1 MKTTSSRHACVSH
14 LAMIIA
20 AWSAAS
26 VVQAQTAP
34 QNAAQDD
41 TAVSEIV
48 VTGTSIRGVAA
59 AGSPTVGV
67 GLEELKAS
75 GAGTPSDAL
84 RMLPQVLNLGA
95 DESRS
100 TFTGGAQDAAANATA
115 VRTANLRGVGPEA
128 TLLLLNG
135 RRLAPNGIIKALGDL
150 DQIPTSA
157 VARIEVVTDGASAIY
172 GSDAVA
178 GVVNLITRRSLD
190 GGETT
195 VRYGFADNVSQKQ
208 YSQTFGKTW
217 DTGELFF
224 SFEHNE
230 RGHLS
235 GSDRDFASQNR
246 TARGGTDARPFT
258 AAPGNIVIGGVRY
271 ALPAGNGVGVNP
283 SSLVAGTANRYDEA
297 AVADLLPKQNRNTVL
312 FNVHQHI
319 GDKAEVWYEGF
330 YTRRKYNLAAPPA
343 LFSLTVRN
351 TNPWFVSPAGQTSE
365 TVEYR
370 LTEDADPNSTGF
382 ENAQQNAIGLNYDLG
397 KQWRI
402 AAYADHSVSRGFQD
416 RKSVLNNAALTA
428 ALASSDPT
436 TAFNPFGDGTF
447 NRTNNA
453 RLLDIIDANRAT
465 WGTNIAKD
473 YSIKADGP
481 LFDLP
486 AGSVRVAVGAEYHD
500 NRFKQTLEATNVLAS
515 GAATYKIVRNSRDI
529 KTVYGELFVPIVG
542 PSNAMPGVQRLELSL
557 AGRREDYSDFG
568 TTSNPK
574 IGVIYAP
581 VSDLTLRAT
590 YGTSFRA
597 PSLVDSADQI
607 KNIFIQ
613 NLTDPTSSTGVTRG
627 IFTNGG
633 NGQLGPET
641 AKTWSAGLDWKPKAI
656 SGLSVSATWYKI
668 LYNNRI
674 DVTPNTAMAN
684 GSVYAAYIIRR
695 PAASDAAA
703 TAAFNALVATAM
715 TSPDLQN
722 PVEPVANINVLIDG
736 RRQNL
741 GQLDQRGLDVSVRY
755 AFTTP
760 IGDWTVSTEVAKV
773 LKLERKTAASAPWQD
788 VLDTFGNPIDL
799 RVRGAVGWR
808 SGGWA
813 ANIFANYTDSYLN
826 TAITPNVKVKS
837 QTIFDATAS
846 YAFERDSGL
855 AKNLR
860 ISANVMNLFDKD
872 PPIVMNG
879 TFSWDSQAASPL
891 GRFVSVEISKAW

>member
-1 MKTTSSRHACVSH
+1 MKTTISRHACVSH
-14 LAMIIA
+14 LAMTIA
-20 AWSAAS
+20 AWSVAS

-34 QNAAQDD
+34 ATEAE

-59 AGSPTVGV
+59 AGSPTIGV
-67 GLEELKAS
+67 GIQELKAS
-75 GAGTPSDAL
+75 GAGTASDAL

-95 DESRS
+95 DESRN
-100 TFTGGAQDAAANATA
+100 TFSGGAQDAAANATA
-115 VRTANLRGVGPEA
+115 VRSANLRGVGPEA

-208 YSQTFGKTW
+208 ISQTFGKTW
-217 DTGELFF
+217 DSGELFF

-230 RGHLS
+230 RGHLA
-235 GSDRDFASQNR
+235 GADRDFASQNR
-246 TARGGTDARPFT
+246 TARGGSDARPFT

-283 SSLVAGTANRYDEA
+283 SALVAGTANRYDEA

-312 FNVHQHI
+312 FNVHQHL
-319 GDKAEVWYEGF
+319 GDKLEVWYEGF
-330 YTRRKYNLAAPPA
+330 YTRRKYDLAAPPA

-365 TVEYR
+365 TIEYR
-370 LTEDADPNSTGF
+370 LTDDADPNSSGF
-382 ENAQQNAIGLNYDLG
+382 ENAQQNAIGFNYDLG

-428 ALASSDPT
+428 ALASSDPA
-436 TAFNPFGDGTF
+436 TAFNPFGNGTF
-447 NRTNNA
+447 NRTNNS

-481 LFDLP
+481 LFNLP

-500 NRFKQTLEATNVLAS
+500 NTFKQTLEATNVLAT
-515 GAATYKIVRNSRDI
+515 GAATYKIVHNSRDI
-529 KTVYGELFVPIVG
+529 STLYGELFVPIVG
-542 PSNAMPGVQRLELSL
+542 PANAMPGVQRLELSL

-574 IGVIYAP
+574 IGVIYSP
-581 VSDLTLRAT
+581 ISDLTVRAT

-613 NLTDPTSSTGVTRG
+613 NLTDPTSPTGVTRG
-627 IFTNGG
+627 VFTNGG

-641 AKTWSAGLDWKPKAI
+641 AKTWSAGVDWKPRAI
-656 SGLSVSATWYKI
+656 EGLSVSATWYKI

-674 DVTPNTAMAN
+674 DVTPTTALTA
-684 GSVYAAYIIRR
+684 GSVYAAYIVRR

-703 TAAFNALVATAM
+703 TAAFNALVATALA
-715 TSPDLQN
+715 SPDLQN
-722 PVEPVANINVLIDG
+722 PVEPVSNINVLLDG

-755 AFTTP
+755 AFSTP
-760 IGDWTVSTEVAKV
+760 VGDWTVATEVAKV
-773 LKLERKTAASAPWQD
+773 LKLERKSAASSPWLD
-788 VLDTFGNPIDL
+788 VLDTFGNPVDL
-799 RVRGAVGWR
+799 RVRGALGWR
-808 SGGWA
+808 KDGWA
-813 ANIFANYTDSYLN
+813 ANLFANYTDSYLN

-837 QTIFDATAS
+837 QTTFDATAS
-846 YAFERDSGL
+846 YAFERDAGW
-855 AKNLR
+855 AKNVR
-860 ISANVMNLFDKD
+860 VSANVMNLFDKD
-872 PPIVMNG
+872 PPVVLNG
-879 TFSWDSQAASPL
+879 TVSWDSQNASAI